1 MLLSI
6 ISPTYNEAKN
16 IRPFILA
23 IKASLKDFKDYEI
36 IFVDDNSLDKTHE
49 VVKSISK
56 KYKNVRC
63 IRRIGRRGLS
73 SAVIEGCLS
82 SSADF
87 LLIMD
92 ADLQHDQ
99 KKIPEMI
106 KLQKKYALDMVIGS
120 RFLNKQSST
129 GLSRK
134 RNLVSKLA
142 NFLAN
147 KISGVQLSD
156 PMSGFFLIKR
166 SLMEQHAI
174 NLTGLGFKILL
185 DIMSSA
191 KNKIHYKEI
200 EFNFQPRKY
209 GESKLSTLVVW
220 EYLLLLW
227 ETRFGKLI
235 PARFVSFCLIGGTGM
250 VNHVLILY
258 ILISIKFEFLL
269 AQSIA
274 TFFAMTGNFFLNNIL
289 TYRDRQKKGWLAFK
303 ALIIFYITCGL
314 GAVANVGSANSLY
327 TGKVSEVSLTWYLSG
342 IVGALVGAVWNF
354 LMSTLITWKQK

>member
-1 MLLSI
+1 M
-6 ISPTYNEAKN
+6 
-16 IRPFILA
+16 
-23 IKASLKDFKDYEI
+23 
-36 IFVDDNSLDKTHE
+36 
-49 VVKSISK
+49 VKSISK

-120 RFLNKQSST
+120 RFLNKKSST

-142 NFLAN
+142 NYLAN
-147 KISGVQLSD
+147 KISGVHLSD

-166 SLMEQHAI
+166 SLMEQQAI

-250 VNHVLILY
+250 VNHILILY
-258 ILISIKFEFLL
+258 ILISIKLEFLV

-314 GAVANVGSANSLY
+314 GAVANVGIANSLY